1 MTVFKSAAAVAV
13 AFVLAAST
21 GCSTVSDMHD
31 KAEAK
36 RANPSE
42 SFTRAHEFDAKL
54 DPMGWG
60 ESNQNG
66 E

>member
-1 MTVFKSAAAVAV
+1 MKVTKFA
-13 AFVLAAST
+13 LAAIIACAATIS
-21 GCSTVSDMHD
+21 GCSTVSDLHD

-36 RANPSE
+36 RANPPS
-42 SFTRAHEFDAKL
+42 SFVRAHEFESKL

-66 E
+66 Q